1 MARELLLALS
11 YGVDEIEVYSLFDQQ
26 NLYHTIMPEEYENNF
41 GLFYQ
46 QDYSGRIFQSRL
58 QQLMQILQGS

>member
-1 MARELLLALS
+1 M
-11 YGVDEIEVYSLFDQQ
+11 FDQQ

-46 QDYSGRIFQSRL
+46 QDYSGRIFKQK
-58 QQLMQILQGS
+58 